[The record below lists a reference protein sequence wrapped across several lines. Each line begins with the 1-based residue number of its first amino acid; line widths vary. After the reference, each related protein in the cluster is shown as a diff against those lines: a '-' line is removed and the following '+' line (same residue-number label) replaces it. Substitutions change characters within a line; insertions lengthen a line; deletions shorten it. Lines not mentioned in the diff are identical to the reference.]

1 MSNLI
6 NSNTI
11 VFAHGLFVTAQSWSE
26 WVTFFESK
34 GYTCHT
40 PSNPYHNMTRKEM
53 WDNTPEPLGKVNF
66 EDVVNNLAKFIDT
79 LPEKPILIGH
89 SLGGLSV
96 QKLVEMGKAAAGICI
111 DGAAPAGII
120 PTQWS
125 FLKSNLPVLNP
136 FKGDSVFKPTK
147 DWWFYAFGNN
157 LTRAESD
164 KAFDEFAVPESRNI
178 PRSTTKSYAKINF
191 KKPHV
196 PLLFIAGEKDHIIP
210 KGLNEKNF
218 KAYKDA
224 NSKKDFK
231 VFENRG
237 HYICGDKNWK
247 EVANYI
253 YEWIK

>member
-6 NSNTI
+6 NSKTI

-40 PSNPYHNMTRKEM
+40 PPNPYHNMTRKEM

>member
-6 NSNTI
+6 NSKTI
-11 VFAHGLFVTAQSWSE
+11 VFAHGLFVTAQSSSE

-40 PSNPYHNMTRKEM
+40 PSNPYQNMTRKEM